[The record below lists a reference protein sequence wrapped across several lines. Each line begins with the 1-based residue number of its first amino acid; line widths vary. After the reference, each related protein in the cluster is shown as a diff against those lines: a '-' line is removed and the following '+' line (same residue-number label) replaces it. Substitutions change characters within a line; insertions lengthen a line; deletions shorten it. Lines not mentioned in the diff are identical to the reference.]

1 MQSDWTIGLP
11 IIQKAHRPHQPCRIP
26 LFINKLLFK
35 ASAFG
40 TCHYSTTWIASSLE
54 ELIKVIV
61 SSSMMGATA
70 TSSTTGIVS
79 LLLVLLL
86 CHHYVRAFSTFS
98 SLPTTTVPSYSYTT
112 VSNRSTRLSTTS
124 LYAKKKNLKSFVRY
138 LEIECW
144 KRAELRELEPV
155 LQAVAESCKQ
165 INKLVQRAQTDDL
178 YGVALGADGLPLE
191 DTNIQGEVQ
200 QQLDVLCNT
209 MMLRAFCG
217 CSSSIHSV
225 ASEEEDEPRCCSDVM
240 VGVNKMFLLLDA
252 ACRLDST
259 SLTLLRLLPFSL
271 SASVFSLD

>member
-1 MQSDWTIGLP
+1 
-11 IIQKAHRPHQPCRIP
+11 
-26 LFINKLLFK
+26 
-35 ASAFG
+35 
-40 TCHYSTTWIASSLE
+40 
-54 ELIKVIV
+54 
-61 SSSMMGATA
+61 MMGATA

-240 VGVNKMFLLLDA
+240 VRVNVASLVFGCC
-252 ACRLDST
+252 CRFDFT
-259 SLTLLRLLPFSL
+259 DLPLWLGFPIL
-271 SASVFSLD
+271 SVFLSRLIQHLLQVIIWQYLIQLMVPKILIHHYQSVVYLVSTGNHNLRPPKLIHHHSYKMVVP